1 MMEELKYL
9 YRGTTECWPGNPCL
23 QAQCITCTTRDPL
36 VATLFAV
43 ECRSHGKAVVQAA
56 PLNRFVQLIGPPNH
70 FQVIESAVNLS
81 ICPEEFTKQVDVTL
95 EVDDVIE
102 ILREMGFTNLPVRL
116 YGIAALRFALAESH
130 AEGIRLN
137 REQIRNFNSRMLEGR
152 S

>member
-1 MMEELKYL
+1 M
-9 YRGTTECWPGNPCL
+9 RTENQEPKRARKPYN
-23 QAQCITCTTRDPL
+23 
-36 VATLFAV
+36 
-43 ECRSHGKAVVQAA
+43 
-56 PLNRFVQLIGPPNH
+56 
-70 FQVIESAVNLS
+70 
-81 ICPEEFTKQVDVTL
+81 
-95 EVDDVIE
+95 DVIE